1 MNEEITFNEV
11 EIDKVLDE
19 LEEINKKFKSIAR
32 YYDSMVQLVNKV
44 KGTQEIGKVANIDI
58 SGIDSKDGKYPINRT
73 SLVALY
79 NQVEDAK
86 ETIKEYANNDFF
98 KDNSKTF
105 EYHGGK
111 LSTHIENQMIKEVG
125 ECCGLTGLA
134 VSEEAKAILKN
145 IQNTRKDI
153 SLTAHDDVE
162 EKKQLSKDTGAA
174 VVDLKNEYKT
184 DRKSPETQ
192 EDKQHHK
199 TGTSKEEQKITVTQ
213 EDNNIINSELTANT
227 KTAPQVSGQV
237 SGTAI
242 ESTKEENPVE
252 QEESLKEE
260 ALIETKDGPP
270 KTTDVTNTQ
279 NQIKEVNQ
287 KATFSSQ
294 SVKPIITTQE
304 ENKQNDD
311 NKVVSLSAGVA
322 GVGVAGVGVKAYN
335 DYKESHKEN
344 DSSEDDSL
352 EDDKESQKDN
362 QKEELD
368 D

>member
-174 VVDLKNEYKT
+174 VVELKNEYKT

-199 TGTSKEEQKITVTQ
+199 TGT
-213 EDNNIINSELTANT
+213 
-227 KTAPQVSGQV
+227 
-237 SGTAI
+237 
-242 ESTKEENPVE
+242 
-252 QEESLKEE
+252 
-260 ALIETKDGPP
+260 
-270 KTTDVTNTQ
+270 
-279 NQIKEVNQ
+279 
-287 KATFSSQ
+287 
-294 SVKPIITTQE
+294 
-304 ENKQNDD
+304 
-311 NKVVSLSAGVA
+311 
-322 GVGVAGVGVKAYN
+322 
-335 DYKESHKEN
+335 
-344 DSSEDDSL
+344 
-352 EDDKESQKDN
+352 
-362 QKEELD
+362 
-368 D
+368 